1 VFRRLSPG
9 SAALPRPL
17 EGLARSCSIGVKPC
31 FLHVHGPSAFLFLG
45 KFLRFVFDDF
55 NLLPCEAVEFADQL
69 VDLFV
74 GRVDLAL
81 RPIDD
86 YSMTGLLLNRL
97 FKPTR
102 VGTPRADLPGR
113 SRSQV

>member
-1 VFRRLSPG
+1 V
-9 SAALPRPL
+9 AALGSPKHWGQTL
-17 EGLARSCSIGVKPC
+17 FIACSCP
-31 FLHVHGPSAFLFLG
+31 PAFLFLG

-86 YSMTGLLLNRL
+86 YSAIGRLLRKLS
-97 FKPTR
+97 K
-102 VGTPRADLPGR
+102 
-113 SRSQV
+113 